1 MAAFG
6 NDKKYRRRSVPR
18 KTTSASNTTTLI
30 LLGPWGGRG
39 WYASAPSRGRL
50 SLCADVPARKGGP
63 GTTAGIC
70 FTCPSAKLLTKDEA
84 RRIAANIAR
93 LSERLCLSQV
103 SRCCRVNCLSIQL
116 GLDEKTH
123 GHRKARSITASGYS
137 LSVHVISLIDDAG
150 QLHRNCDQRTY
161 LSHLRPSFGLSR
173 AGDRGRHRECRKQP
187 GI

>member
-1 MAAFG
+1 MLLDRFLSSFFAALQRVFCFQ
-6 NDKKYRRRSVPR
+6 KSE
-18 KTTSASNTTTLI
+18 
-30 LLGPWGGRG
+30 
-39 WYASAPSRGRL
+39 
-50 SLCADVPARKGGP
+50 SLYNV
-63 GTTAGIC
+63 C
-70 FTCPSAKLLTKDEA
+70 FTA
-84 RRIAANIAR
+84 
-93 LSERLCLSQV
+93 
-103 SRCCRVNCLSIQL
+103 CRVNCLSIQL